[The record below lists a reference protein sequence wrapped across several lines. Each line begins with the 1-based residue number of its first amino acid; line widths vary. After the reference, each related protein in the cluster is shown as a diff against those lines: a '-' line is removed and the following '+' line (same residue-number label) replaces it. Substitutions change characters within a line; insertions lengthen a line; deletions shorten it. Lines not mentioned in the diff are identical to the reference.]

1 LAALSVAS
9 KEGGNMAQQSPSRR
23 IGSSGLLHWLWASQA
38 IWIAACTPAAP
49 PLLPGS
55 LPLDA
60 PAPQTVL
67 RPAPLP
73 PSATTTDAA
82 ELPHGVT
89 PLAVLTEL
97 MTDPLLLDD
106 AAGEYVELMLLSEH
120 ALLVADL
127 RLRLPSG
134 KVAVPERPD
143 APLLLPGEVLLLT
156 AQGLQPGSA
165 RVKGLKLPNP
175 AGRLELWYRD
185 QLLDV
190 AHWHNKKPW
199 WKRRPGVAQERT
211 ALLLAGDDRRAW
223 QPSRTVR
230 RGQER
235 GSPGQTQLTCKDL
248 LATPWGQGSGKAQ
261 LLPSCERLMRVQVVK
276 KVQPTRAALG
286 MQRPE
291 RAPQQADWAPA
302 AGRKPKRR

>member
-1 LAALSVAS
+1 MLAIV
-9 KEGGNMAQQSPSRR
+9 G
-23 IGSSGLLHWLWASQA
+23 
-38 IWIAACTPAAP
+38 AACTPAAP

-60 PAPQTVL
+60 PPAQGLL

-73 PSATTTDAA
+73 QPATRTDAP
-82 ELPHGVT
+82 ELPLAAT
-89 PLAVLTEL
+89 PLAVVTEL

-106 AAGEYVELMLLSEH
+106 AAGEYVELMLLSDQ
-120 ALLVADL
+120 AVRLADL

-134 KVAVPERPD
+134 KVAVPERAD
-143 APLLLPGEVLLLT
+143 APHLQPGEVLLLT
-156 AQGLQPGSA
+156 VQGLQPGSA

-211 ALLLAGDDRRAW
+211 TLLLRGDDRRAW

-235 GSPGQTQLTCKDL
+235 GSPGETQLTCKDL
-248 LATPWGQGSGKAQ
+248 LATPWGQGSGKER
-261 LLPSCERLMRVQVVK
+261 LLPFCARLMRVQVIK

-286 MQRPE
+286 ASRQE

-302 AGRKPKRR
+302 GGNKPKRR